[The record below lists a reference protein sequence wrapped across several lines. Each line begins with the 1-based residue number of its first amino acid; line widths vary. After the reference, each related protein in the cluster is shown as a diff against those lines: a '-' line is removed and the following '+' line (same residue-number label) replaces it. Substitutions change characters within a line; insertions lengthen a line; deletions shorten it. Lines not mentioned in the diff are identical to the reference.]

1 MIYVSD
7 LNSLINKWYKKG
19 FQQYKTLEYQEAIA
33 ECISDI
39 EELITKTINE
49 EIDYRQAME
58 EIAADDYLSSM
69 EAHEDAA

>member
-7 LNSLINKWYKKG
+7 LNSLINKWHKKG

-58 EIAADDYLSSM
+58 EVAADDYLSSM